1 MAPVKRKHKKAK
13 SNDHPDS
20 TEATDEKRNKLKR
33 TTTVLEH
40 EVNELKAKVK
50 VRP

>member
-1 MAPVKRKHKKAK
+1 MAPVRRKHKKSK

-20 TEATDEKRNKLKR
+20 TEATDKERNKLKR
-33 TTTVLEH
+33 AATVLEH
-40 EVNELKAKVK
+40 EAKVK